1 MDHSAP
7 LTGVA
12 DRCLWWSALPPRAGV
27 AGELPPRADVAIVG
41 GGYTGLSAAR
51 ALARLG
57 TDVVL
62 LEREWLGWGASSRNG
77 GMVLPGY
84 KADLLAMVRRLGQE
98 QARQLFADS
107 LEAIAFVE
115 TLVRDEQIA
124 CDWSRSGHVTLAAR
138 PAHLRELVRHQ
149 RLLARDFGHA
159 TQLLGPAELRSEL
172 GSERYHGGLL
182 DETAGALQPAAYLA
196 GLAGAAR
203 RAGARLVEGIEVR
216 RLTTGRNGVTLR
228 TTAGDLTAREVLIA
242 TNGYTG
248 ALTPWLARRL
258 VPVGSFLVATV
269 PLGVELALRLSPRGR
284 MLSDTKRLLYYF
296 RLSPDGRMVFGGRAA
311 FVPTALARSL
321 ELLRSG
327 MIEVFPELASVPIE
341 YGWGGRLGFTRDLLP
356 HAGRHGGVSYAV
368 GYGGHGVA
376 YASWLGDRVGKALAG
391 KEPWPAISDVSFPAV
406 PLYAGRPWFLPI
418 VGAWSRVLD
427 GWS

>member
-149 RLLARDFGHA
+149 RLLARD
-159 TQLLGPAELRSEL
+159 
-172 GSERYHGGLL
+172 
-182 DETAGALQPAAYLA
+182 
-196 GLAGAAR
+196 
-203 RAGARLVEGIEVR
+203 
-216 RLTTGRNGVTLR
+216 
-228 TTAGDLTAREVLIA
+228 
-242 TNGYTG
+242 
-248 ALTPWLARRL
+248 
-258 VPVGSFLVATV
+258 
-269 PLGVELALRLSPRGR
+269 
-284 MLSDTKRLLYYF
+284 K
-296 RLSPDGRMVFGGRAA
+296 
-311 FVPTALARSL
+311 
-321 ELLRSG
+321 
-327 MIEVFPELASVPIE
+327 
-341 YGWGGRLGFTRDLLP
+341 
-356 HAGRHGGVSYAV
+356 
-368 GYGGHGVA
+368 
-376 YASWLGDRVGKALAG
+376 
-391 KEPWPAISDVSFPAV
+391 
-406 PLYAGRPWFLPI
+406 
-418 VGAWSRVLD
+418 
-427 GWS
+427 